1 MQSPQY
7 DVLRPIYWRT
17 PYLAAESTPSR
28 PVHLYRV
35 QWLCVGTAFDLE
47 DAKARFGGSP
57 VLRPLTH

>member
-1 MQSPQY
+1 MTPEY

-17 PYLAAESTPSR
+17 PFLAAESTPAK

-35 QWLCVGTAFDLE
+35 QWLFLGTAIDMA

-57 VLRPLTH
+57 VLRPITH